1 MSVKKFKKGIPFYT
15 VNNENIRDMTFKNPT
30 YGCRDIE
37 LQVEIVIFGETGF
50 CINIV
55 KLWKTQVYELISQ
68 YSWSMKTCS
77 FNTKL
82 ALFPTLFRNSGK
94 ARKYS
99 SRCSIFKD
107 VILSATHH
115 TNPIYTSSVT
125 YNLHF

>member
-1 MSVKKFKKGIPFYT
+1 
-15 VNNENIRDMTFKNPT
+15 MTFKNPT

-55 KLWKTQVYELISQ
+55 KLRKTQVYELISQ